1 MDFIGLNGELDK
13 SLPSGL
19 SFDPETGTIS
29 GLYTGEAAPYA
40 LAGRAPARQNAE
52 GDSLT
57 EWREGIETIKKEP
70 PPKIQLLVLGEDD
83 NGTGT
88 APLNFFISLHD
99 FETEALMTQTSKGI
113 NYVIFTDDPL
123 TSGGAA
129 GLLKSTKVGDYVIY
143 TVPFYASGTYDVKVG
158 IRTGDNQGI
167 FQLVIDG
174 VNHGS
179 PQDEYSPTIGYEVR
193 DLGPFTFTT
202 DGPKT
207 FQFVA
212 VDRNPLSRDYELIFD
227 YVDLDPYF
235 EAETLPIQ
243 AHSAPKVRIYGQ
255 DLSGGSAMLLKATQI
270 GDYVTYGVPIAV
282 AGNYSVRVR
291 TNTGSNTGIFQL
303 FIDGVKQGYAQK
315 GHENGSNHDFNLRDL
330 GTVSFETAGEKAF
343 QFVVTGGN
351 SSSTKY
357 NLAFD
362 YIELVLTSR
371 FEAEELPADSTGR
384 LKRVDDDNLAGEAGI
399 LFEAKAP
406 GDFVTYD
413 VTIPSA
419 GTYDVKVG
427 IRKDNRGGIVQLAI
441 DGVDQGSAQDNY
453 AAEADYEVIDLGKV
467 TFTEAG
473 ERTFQFLVTGHNPAS
488 QGYQFVLDYID
499 LGR

>member
-1 MDFIGLNGELDK
+1 MQPGRFRA
-13 SLPSGL
+13 S
-19 SFDPETGTIS
+19 T
-29 GLYTGEAAPYA
+29 
-40 LAGRAPARQNAE
+40 LAKPHLRDGWKGFGQAKRRE
-52 GDSLT
+52 RFSHRVG
-57 EWREGIETIKKEP
+57 EGIETIKKEP
-70 PPKIQLLVLGEDD
+70 PPKIQLLGLGEEE

-88 APLNFFISLHD
+88 APLNFFIGLHD
-99 FETEALMTQTSKGI
+99 FETEALMTQTSKGT
-113 NYVIFTDDPL
+113 NYVIFTDDLL

-129 GLLKSTKVGDYVIY
+129 GLLKSTKVGDYVTY
-143 TVPFYASGTYDVKVG
+143 TVPFYRSGTYDVKVG

-193 DLGPFTFTT
+193 DLGPVTFAT

-227 YVDLDPYF
+227 YLDLDPYF
-235 EAETLPIQ
+235 EAETLPVR
-243 AHSAPKVRIYGQ
+243 SALGAKRTIYGQ
-255 DLSGGSAMLLKATQI
+255 DLSGGSAMLLKATRI

-282 AGNYSVRVR
+282 PGNYNVRVR

-315 GHENGSNHDFNLRDL
+315 RHENGSNNDFSLRDL
-330 GTVSFETAGEKAF
+330 GTVRFETAGEKAF

-351 SSSTKY
+351 SNSTKY

-362 YIELVLTSR
+362 YIELVLTSH

-384 LKRVDDDNLAGEAGI
+384 LKRVDDNNLAGEAGI
-399 LFEAKAP
+399 LFEAKAR
-406 GDFVTYD
+406 GDFVTYT

-427 IRKDNRGGIVQLAI
+427 TRKDNRGGIVQLAI

-453 AAEADYEVIDLGKV
+453 AAGADYEVIDLGKV